1 MGGATEGVRIDVG
14 VVVGG
19 ASDGE
24 EEEGTALEAVDES
37 ARSWESVE
45 TVTVVLMVQVT
56 ASLTALV
63 ELVLVGGVSAAL

>member
-14 VVVGG
+14 VVVGE

-24 EEEGTALEAVDES
+24 EEEGTALEAVGES

-63 ELVLVGGVSAAL
+63 ELVLVGGVSATL